1 MRINC
6 LLGRDKLVSRCLL
19 LKNGDKKKKLQEN
32 KIEIKNKEKKE
43 RQKEMDGR

>member
-1 MRINC
+1 
-6 LLGRDKLVSRCLL
+6 LL